1 MANFTNEE
9 VRLLSEFV
17 SDPRGNVF
25 AVFPHKMPGMI
36 GAAYARYSRARGGLR
51 ETLLKEFI
59 RAGVLDARHA
69 DELIQRIL
77 IVYGDDSV
85 QELESAWLSLE
96 GISNLATKVVEDRR
110 LGGYIEQSSRYV
122 FYDQRDEQGRFRYL
136 REPTIMASPYGARYE
151 AVMDAVF
158 GTYCW
163 LIEPM
168 QEYFRRRKPLEA
180 AEYEIRADRG
190 KMRYADCR
198 DDQERNDFKTTWR
211 FDIRAKACDTIRILL
226 PASTLT
232 NVGMHAN
239 GRTFEHMLRHLY
251 SSDLLEMQQLAVQ
264 AHAALNTVIPRYVE
278 RARRSEYLV
287 ETRRAMQVLAD
298 ALLDRVTPEP
308 AAAVT
313 VTEGSYE
320 WTRQLAAMLYPY
332 SEHSLEQLT
341 QFTRWDISPEQQ
353 WRIYD
358 TYIGNRR
365 TRRDRPGRALEF
377 GYPWFVDLVI
387 DFGIYRDL
395 HRHRMLTQQRQ
406 RITTRLGF
414 CEIPEAIVEAGFRSD
429 VEACAEQS
437 AELYE
442 AVRVD
447 LGSEVAQ
454 YCALFGHNI
463 RCCFAFNDREAQHLL
478 ELRTGPQ
485 GHQGYRRICQEIYRQ
500 MRVVDPVG
508 PLRVE
513 RFMKFVDLNDYDWPR
528 ADSEARQRAKEAKL
542 GSE

>member
-1 MANFTNEE
+1 MAKFTDEE
-9 VRLLSEFV
+9 VRLLREFV
-17 SDPRGNVF
+17 SDPLGNVF
-25 AVFPHKMPGMI
+25 AVFPRKMSGMI
-36 GAAYARYSRARGGLR
+36 GAVFARYSRARGGFR
-51 ETLLKEFI
+51 ETLLREFI
-59 RAGVLDARHA
+59 KEGVLDPKRA
-69 DELIQRIL
+69 DALIQRI
-77 IVYGDDSV
+77 IIQFGDDSV
-85 QELESAWLSLE
+85 QEEESAWLSCE
-96 GISNLATKVVEDRR
+96 GVSNIATKAIEDRR
-110 LGGYIEQSSRYV
+110 LGAYIEQSSRYV
-122 FYDQRDEQGRFRYL
+122 FYDERDGEGKFRYL
-136 REPTIMASPYGARYE
+136 REPTIMASSYAARYE

-158 GTYCW
+158 GTYCR

-168 QEYFRRRKPLEA
+168 QAYFQGRKPLEA
-180 AEYEIRADRG
+180 AEYEIRAGRG
-190 KMRYADCR
+190 KMRYADCC
-198 DDQERNDFKTTWR
+198 DDRERKDFQLTWR
-211 FDIRAKACDTIRILL
+211 FDIRSKACDTIRILL

-232 NVGMHAN
+232 NVGVHAN

-251 SSDLLEMQQLAVQ
+251 SSDLPEMQQLAAQ

-287 ETRRAMQVLAD
+287 ETSHAMQALAD
-298 ALLDRVTPEP
+298 EFLDRATPEP

-313 VTEGSYE
+313 VTEGLYE

-332 SEHSLEQLT
+332 SDHSFEQLT
-341 QFTRWDISPEQQ
+341 QFIRRELSPEQQ

-358 TYIGNRR
+358 TYIGKRR

-377 GYPWFVDLVI
+377 GYPWLVEMVL

-414 CEIPEAIVEAGFRSD
+414 CEIPEEIVEAGFRSD

-442 AVRVD
+442 AVCAD
-447 LGSEVAQ
+447 LGPEVAQ

-463 RCCFAFNDREAQHLL
+463 RCYFAFNDREAQHLL
-478 ELRTGPQ
+478 ELRTQPQ
-485 GHQGYRRICQEIYRQ
+485 GHRSYRRVCQEIYRQ

-508 PLRVE
+508 PRRIE
-513 RFMKFVDLNDYDWPR
+513 RMLQFVDPNDYDWPR

-542 GSE
+542 ESS